1 MEGSDHC
8 RRDEVSD
15 WVKLVNVSGDGLMV
29 MTAIDD
35 GGNESLCA
43 AAATVRQEP
52 SKFESVR
59 PRRRV
64 TGLYAYSLY
73 LQNTAECSQPSRV
86 PANACNCEPPCPSAR
101 RLNMYQYMWV
111 LAAI

>member
-59 PRRRV
+59 PRVSESPVSTRIACICR
-64 TGLYAYSLY
+64 T
-73 LQNTAECSQPSRV
+73 LQNVASRREFQPMLAIV
-86 PANACNCEPPCPSAR
+86 N
-101 RLNMYQYMWV
+101 RLVRAQGV
-111 LAAI
+111 